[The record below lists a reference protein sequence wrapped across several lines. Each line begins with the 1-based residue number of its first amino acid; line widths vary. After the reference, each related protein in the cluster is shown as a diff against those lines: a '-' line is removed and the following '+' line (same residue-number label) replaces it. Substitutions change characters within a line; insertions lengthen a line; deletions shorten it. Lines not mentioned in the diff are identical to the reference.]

1 MGLYFIVPLTPGCM
15 FWGGREEMVEKCAS
29 NLYCEKSWL
38 EAAPLNQFQTST
50 TLLPPPPPQSAR
62 PSPSRPL
69 CTGVY
74 GEQVPT
80 PQAPKKALEG
90 LLPTSLFWHHT
101 AEGWIHTR
109 PDKMVASC
117 TCRLL
122 LKGTPLEYTFH
133 CHITMISNV
142 HSNDL
147 EGLSDSEQP

>member
-15 FWGGREEMVEKCAS
+15 FWGGEEGMVEKYAS
-29 NLYCEKSWL
+29 NLYCEKFTWSC
-38 EAAPLNQFQTST
+38 ST
-50 TLLPPPPPQSAR
+50 QPIPNKHNASPPPTPQSAR

-74 GEQVPT
+74 GEQAPT
-80 PQAPKKALEG
+80 TQASKTTLEG
-90 LLPTSLFWHHT
+90 LLPTFLFWHHI
-101 AEGWIHTR
+101 AEGWIHTH
-109 PDKMVASC
+109 PNKMVASC

-122 LKGTPLEYTFH
+122 LNRNLLEYTFH

-142 HSNDL
+142 HNNDL